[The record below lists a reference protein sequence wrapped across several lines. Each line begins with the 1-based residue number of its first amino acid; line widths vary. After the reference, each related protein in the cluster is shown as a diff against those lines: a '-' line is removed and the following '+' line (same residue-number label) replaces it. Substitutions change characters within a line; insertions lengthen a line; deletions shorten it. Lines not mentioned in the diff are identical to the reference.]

1 MSAMLAEP
9 LSAAVND
16 LSDWSARNPF
26 NEPSAA
32 LDEFARSRNRTL
44 NPKRVLV
51 VEDNIDSARSLA
63 ALVQEMGHRTEY
75 AINGYAGLALVRA
88 FRPEVILLD
97 LGLPGMSGYE
107 FCSRV
112 KADEQTKAIRVLVLT
127 AYGDEEHRARSR
139 ALGCEMH
146 LLKPIPT
153 DVLEEVLR

>member
-1 MSAMLAEP
+1 MLIEAF
-9 LSAAVND
+9 SFATRD
-16 LSDWSARNPF
+16 LSDWGARNPF

-32 LDEFARSRNRTL
+32 LDESRAKNRTV

-51 VEDNIDSARSLA
+51 IEDNIDSARSLA

-75 AINGYAGLALVRA
+75 AINGYAGLALVRV

-97 LGLPGMSGYE
+97 LGLPGMSGFE
-107 FCSRV
+107 FCSRLRDDQ
-112 KADEQTKAIRVLVLT
+112 ATRGIRVLVLT

-146 LLKPIPT
+146 LVKPIPS
-153 DVLEEVLR
+153 DVLEELLR